1 MPTRHLST
9 SSNWIVVKGLYE
21 RAVEL
26 PVAEREALLARAG
39 VDEAVRT
46 EVRSLLNYNPDQTGS
61 SHADFLREP
70 AAADVLAQSSR
81 IGEQLG
87 AWQIVHAIGFGGM
100 GEVFEARRADGTFE
114 GRAAIKILKRGMD
127 SATVLQH
134 FAQERQALARM
145 SHPHIATLL
154 DAGLSADGLPYFVM
168 EYVDGLPIDL
178 TASHLSIEQRLGLFL
193 QLADA
198 VAYAHRN
205 LLVHRDLKPS
215 NVLVTPQGQV
225 KLLDFGIAKALDPDD
240 ALGVTVG
247 HTGAG
252 GSRPFTP
259 HYASPEQV
267 RGEPVGTGTDIYSLG
282 VLLYQLL
289 TGLRPTGRTATT
301 LAEMA
306 RSVLEEEPTRPSH
319 LSPDLVTDPN
329 WIATRKHLKGDLDNI
344 LLMALE
350 KSVERRYS
358 SVEAL
363 AQDIRNFLSGH
374 PVSARA
380 RTWGY
385 VVGKFLARH
394 RLMVL
399 LGSVAIVALCV
410 TTGMALWQAQRAEH
424 ERQNAQRHLDDVR
437 ALARTMIFD
446 VNDALLDGITPGR
459 TALVKAATQ
468 YLSRRLEATD
478 LALEETLDLVDTL
491 RRMADVEGN
500 VGMENMGQASSALN
514 RYAQALTLLDR
525 AAKAGRQDSRWWSRG
540 ALTRRSQSLLQMR
553 QGKPQAA
560 IESATIGSEWVKQ
573 ALALNPQDMK
583 SRRLSCNLT
592 MARADA
598 LYSMERLPSLGRLAD
613 ALVLQR
619 EAVACAEELLRVQ
632 PDETANGTLLSASL
646 ARLLRGS
653 LIAGQLEEGVVLARR
668 NHGLMLEL
676 LAKEP
681 MNPTLVRFESIAR
694 SLLGYALLHTGH
706 ASEGIAAITEG
717 VDAARK
723 QMRKDPQ
730 NERAR
735 GDFIGI
741 SWTLGESLLV
751 QGDGSRALAAC
762 TEAQTALTAASASGA
777 GPEQGLQ
784 ADGIERCIAEAWLLQ
799 GQAQRALHLVEQF
812 LRRVK
817 AQEPEAI
824 KQDKERILQSKANG
838 HLLKARVLQ
847 RAGQVD
853 KAVEEAA
860 AGLLSIDALLALDRD
875 NTEIQSDAAHLRT
888 VASMLGSVRHLR
900 PSAAQCRWARE
911 AQLAFKKLAEDFR
924 LNLEYVDDQKQ
935 AQAQVARCEA
945 LSR

>member
-9 SSNWIVVKGLYE
+9 SSNWVVVKDLYE

-26 PVAEREALLARAG
+26 PVAERETLLAGAD

-240 ALGVTVG
+240 ALGVTLG

-301 LAEMA
+301 PAEMA

-329 WIATRKHLKGDLDNI
+329 WVATRKHLKGDLDNI

-385 VVGKFLARH
+385 VTFKLLRRH
-394 RLMVL
+394 RL
-399 LGSVAIVALCV
+399 V
-410 TTGMALWQAQRAEH
+410 TT
-424 ERQNAQRHLDDVR
+424 
-437 ALARTMIFD
+437 
-446 VNDALLDGITPGR
+446 
-459 TALVKAATQ
+459 
-468 YLSRRLEATD
+468 
-478 LALEETLDLVDTL
+478 LAL
-491 RRMADVEGN
+491 
-500 VGMENMGQASSALN
+500 
-514 RYAQALTLLDR
+514 
-525 AAKAGRQDSRWWSRG
+525 
-540 ALTRRSQSLLQMR
+540 
-553 QGKPQAA
+553 
-560 IESATIGSEWVKQ
+560 
-573 ALALNPQDMK
+573 
-583 SRRLSCNLT
+583 
-592 MARADA
+592 
-598 LYSMERLPSLGRLAD
+598 
-613 ALVLQR
+613 
-619 EAVACAEELLRVQ
+619 
-632 PDETANGTLLSASL
+632 LLSASL
-646 ARLLRGS
+646 IAGTVISTWQANQARSRLAGIKEITRDAVFRFGDAVTYVPGGMAIKADLLQQLTTILDRLVQASGDDVDLRADAAQAYARLADIEFNENSTALQRVESGQKHADQALALARSVRDDKHADATFLIWYWRALGTRARLQRSNGQPEAALATLAEVTPMLSRGIDLAKSADRKDAVLSLRVERARARHLISQVLYKPGMPHLNRADQALAELGAARDELVELRAQDKHPEISYLLGS
-653 LIAGQLEEGVVLARR
+653 VDGQIAIVHESRDELEAALAAAQQAMSARRASVAALPKDVEYRDALTTESTNLGRVLLRLQRDQEALVATQEGWETNLQLESEHAGAANNLWTRR
-668 NHGLMLEL
+668 I
-676 LAKEP
+676 
-681 MNPTLVRFESIAR
+681 PTLATHHGRALRR
-694 SLLGYALLHTGH
+694 SGHHAAALPVLERALAHWEQLSR
-706 ASEGIAAITEG
+706 AEPKNM
-717 VDAARK
+717 DAARALAWM
-723 QMRKDPQ
+723 QA
-730 NERAR
+730 ERAQTLHSLGQNAR
-735 GDFIGI
+735 AQNLARDAFAHYQAPGGDTQQRRAG
-741 SWTLGESLLV
+741 LLV
-751 QGDGSRALAAC
+751 QTQLAMAIADTAKGSEQVHWKSTALQLLVAAEALAPLVG
-762 TEAQTALTAASASGA
+762 E
-777 GPEQGLQ
+777 
-784 ADGIERCIAEAWLLQ
+784 
-799 GQAQRALHLVEQF
+799 QRAWQQAL
-812 LRRVK
+812 
-817 AQEPEAI
+817 
-824 KQDKERILQSKANG
+824 AN
-838 HLLKARVLQ
+838 K
-847 RAGQVD
+847 
-853 KAVEEAA
+853 
-860 AGLLSIDALLALDRD
+860 
-875 NTEIQSDAAHLRT
+875 
-888 VASMLGSVRHLR
+888 
-900 PSAAQCRWARE
+900 P
-911 AQLAFKKLAEDFR
+911 
-924 LNLEYVDDQKQ
+924 
-935 AQAQVARCEA
+935 
-945 LSR
+945 